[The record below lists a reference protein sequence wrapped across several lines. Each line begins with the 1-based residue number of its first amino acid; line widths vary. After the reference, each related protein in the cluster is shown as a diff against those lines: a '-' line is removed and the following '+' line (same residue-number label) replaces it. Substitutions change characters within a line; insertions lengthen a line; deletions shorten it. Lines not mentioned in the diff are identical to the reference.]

1 MKESITTKSAQ
12 LPVSKKFYAEI
23 MERICEACTAFDAGA
38 EMREAITMAIREFI
52 THGASPDGDVDQ
64 CVKLAFALLR
74 PEIEKA
80 IERSAA
86 ARRRALIRRK
96 TASKQTTKNKPV
108 VGTLRA
114 TSECKQPIDR
124 LSPADVARNVPTN
137 TPHNDDTDEEE
148 EYEGARTPNRRER
161 RRLEQQLRRKA
172 RQMARHA
179 ASRRS

>member
-12 LPVSKKFYAEI
+12 LPVSKKFYAGI
-23 MERICEACTAFDAGA
+23 MDRISEACAMLGADA
-38 EMREAITMAIREFI
+38 EMREAITMAVREFI
-52 THGASPDGDVDQ
+52 THGASPDGDADQ

-96 TASKQTTKNKPV
+96 TVSRQTTKNKPV
-108 VGTLRA
+108 VVMP
-114 TSECKQPIDR
+114 Q
-124 LSPADVARNVPTN
+124 
-137 TPHNDDTDEEE
+137 NDDPDVDEE